1 MKYGRQTRPRK
12 HARQTTPLLLEKERN
27 VPNVRERFHGVLFAS
42 ASGDSAHFVPSGG
55 WLHAL
60 RLTFA
65 KTITGAGGDCA
76 VFTRHFALDAARVSH
91 SPIHLS
97 LRTHVADRNTVALH
111 NPRRSPR
118 LSKRR
123 KETRHAPEHQRSAP
137 SSFLRRFSSN
147 FRTSDPVPFCRA
159 GFRLRLLR
167 HASLR
172 LASFS
177 HETRRLALA

>member
-1 MKYGRQTRPRK
+1 G
-12 HARQTTPLLLEKERN
+12 
-27 VPNVRERFHGVLFAS
+27 GLFAS

-65 KTITGAGGDCA
+65 KTITGASRDCA

-97 LRTHVADRNTVALH
+97 LRTPDADRKTIALH

-118 LSKRR
+118 LSKQR
-123 KETRHAPEHQRSAP
+123 KETRHAPEHQRSARFC
-137 SSFLRRFSSN
+137 FLRRFFSN
-147 FRTSDPVPFCRA
+147 FRMSDSLCFCRA
-159 GFRLRLLR
+159 SFRLRLFGR
-167 HASLR
+167 ASLR
-172 LASFS
+172 QASFY
-177 HETRRLALA
+177 H